1 MTGMRGNTSRVLE
14 YLKKHEGITSKEA
27 FEHFG
32 ATRLSAIIFCL
43 RQAGYNIVNIPQS
56 GKNRFGESVHYDQ
69 YRLVEA

>member
-69 YRLVEA
+69 YRLIEA